1 VSEPGRDR
9 SQAAVAAAVC
19 AATGARRAIPVER
32 VQTLWSGYGEIVRY
46 HLEDAYVPTV
56 IAKHIVFP
64 DDRRHPR
71 GWSGTRGHERKR
83 HSYQVEM
90 HWYRDWAGRCSD
102 ACRVP
107 RCQLAQDLG
116 DAHLIVLEDLD
127 AAGFPLRHDH
137 LSVEQAGICLAWLAA
152 FHATFLGARPSGL
165 WTTGTYWH
173 LATRP
178 DEWAAIAD
186 PQLREAAPKL
196 DQRLSA
202 ARFQTLVHGDAKVAN
217 FCFSERGDRVAA
229 VDFQYV
235 GGGCG
240 MKDVAYFIG
249 SCLDEADQERFEKE
263 LLGGYFAALRSEVV
277 ATHGAGADLDAL
289 EQEWRALFPLAQ
301 ADFQRFLAGWSP
313 EHWKRNDYAE
323 RVTRSVLERL

>member
-1 VSEPGRDR
+1 MPEPGRDEP
-9 SQAAVAAAVC
+9 QAVVAAAVC
-19 AATGARRAIPVER
+19 VATGARHAIPVEH

-46 HLEDAYVPTV
+46 RLEGASVPTV

-64 DDRRHPR
+64 AGRQHPR
-71 GWSGTRGHERKR
+71 GWSGARGHERKR

-90 HWYRDWAGRCSD
+90 HWYRDWAGRCSET
-102 ACRVP
+102 CRVP
-107 RCQLAQDLG
+107 HCHLAQDLG
-116 DAHLIVLEDLD
+116 DSHLIVLEDLD
-127 AAGFPLRHDH
+127 AAGFPVRHEE
-137 LSVEQAGICLAWLAA
+137 LSMDQARVCLSWLAA
-152 FHATFLGARPSGL
+152 FHATFLGAEPTGL
-165 WTTGTYWH
+165 WSTGTYWH

-186 PQLREAAPKL
+186 PRLREAASRL
-196 DQRLSA
+196 DQRLNG

-217 FCFSERGDRVAA
+217 FCFSANGDRVAA

-249 SCLDEADQERFEKE
+249 SCLSERDQERFEA
-263 LLGGYFAALRSEVV
+263 LLLDGYFATLRTAVRQRG
-277 ATHGAGADLDAL
+277 TGADLDAL
-289 EQEWRALFPLAQ
+289 EDEWRELFPLAQ

-313 EHWKRNDYAE
+313 DHWKRNGYAE
-323 RVTRSVLERL
+323 RVTRKVLEQL